1 MPRGTNSYV
10 ENMRQWLIRRGFKPK
25 YDHAGIYCIKL
36 DNQIVYIGKSTNML
50 YRVAEHY
57 VGIQT
62 GSETKYRILAEAA
75 ARTTAL
81 PLMCSMMPLLLA
93 VSRSKRKSETWKA
106 NTSGNIVRFSIR
118 KSPKPTTGDPMMW
131 YRLMPARFCNNYWRA
146 ILIEKQCSI
155 FMNRKRSWVFTFPA
169 KRLGSSPPFL

>member
-62 GSETKYRILAEAA
+62 GSEVKYRILAEA
-75 ARTTAL
+75 
-81 PLMCSMMPLLLA
+81 
-93 VSRSKRKSETWKA
+93 VRKNHSITFDVLYDASSFGREQIQEEI
-106 NTSGNIVRFSIR
+106 GNMEGEYIR
-118 KSPKPTTGDPMMW
+118 KYRPVLNTQIPKAD
-131 YRLMPARFCNNYWRA
+131 NWRSYDVV
-146 ILIEKQCSI
+146 QVDV
-155 FMNRKRSWVFTFPA
+155 RKVLQQLLEGNSD
-169 KRLGSSPPFL
+169 

>member
-75 ARTTAL
+75 
-81 PLMCSMMPLLLA
+81 
-93 VSRSKRKSETWKA
+93 RKNHSITFDVLYDASSFGREQIQEEI
-106 NTSGNIVRFSIR
+106 GNMEGEYIR
-118 KSPKPTTGDPMMW
+118 KYRPVLNTQIPKADNW
-131 YRLMPARFCNNYWRA
+131 RSYDVVQVDARKVLQQLLEGN
-146 ILIEKQCSI
+146 SD
-155 FMNRKRSWVFTFPA
+155 
-169 KRLGSSPPFL
+169 

>member
-75 ARTTAL
+75 
-81 PLMCSMMPLLLA
+81 
-93 VSRSKRKSETWKA
+93 RKNHSITFDVLYDASSFGREQIQEEI
-106 NTSGNIVRFSIR
+106 GNMEGEYIR
-118 KSPKPTTGDPMMW
+118 KYRPVLNTQIPKAD
-131 YRLMPARFCNNYWRA
+131 NWRSYDVVQVDVRKV
-146 ILIEKQCSI
+146 LKQLLEGNSD
-155 FMNRKRSWVFTFPA
+155 
-169 KRLGSSPPFL
+169 

>member
-10 ENMRQWLIRRGFKPK
+10 ENMRQWVIRRGFKPK

-75 ARTTAL
+75 
-81 PLMCSMMPLLLA
+81 
-93 VSRSKRKSETWKA
+93 RKNHSITFDVLYDASSFGREQIQEEI
-106 NTSGNIVRFSIR
+106 GNMEGEYIR
-118 KSPKPTTGDPMMW
+118 KYRPVLNTQIPKAD
-131 YRLMPARFCNNYWRA
+131 NWRSYDVVQVDVRKV
-146 ILIEKQCSI
+146 LKQLLEGNSD
-155 FMNRKRSWVFTFPA
+155 
-169 KRLGSSPPFL
+169 

>member
-62 GSETKYRILAEAA
+62 GSETKYRILAEA
-75 ARTTAL
+75 
-81 PLMCSMMPLLLA
+81 
-93 VSRSKRKSETWKA
+93 VRKNHSITFDVLYDASSFGREQIQEEI
-106 NTSGNIVRFSIR
+106 GNMEGEYIR
-118 KSPKPTTGDPMMW
+118 KYRPVLNTQIPKADNW
-131 YRLMPARFCNNYWRA
+131 RSYDVVQVDARKVLQQLLEGN
-146 ILIEKQCSI
+146 SD
-155 FMNRKRSWVFTFPA
+155 
-169 KRLGSSPPFL
+169 

>member
-10 ENMRQWLIRRGFKPK
+10 ENMRQWLMRRGFKPK

-62 GSETKYRILAEAA
+62 GSEVKYRILAEAVRKNHSITFDVLYDA
-75 ARTTAL
+75 SSFGREQIQEEIGNMEGEYIRKYRPVLNTQIPKADNWRSYDVVQVDVRKVL
-81 PLMCSMMPLLLA
+81 QQLLA
-93 VSRSKRKSETWKA
+93 
-106 NTSGNIVRFSIR
+106 GNS
-118 KSPKPTTGDPMMW
+118 D
-131 YRLMPARFCNNYWRA
+131 
-146 ILIEKQCSI
+146 
-155 FMNRKRSWVFTFPA
+155 
-169 KRLGSSPPFL
+169 

>member
-10 ENMRQWLIRRGFKPK
+10 ENMRQWLIRRGFEPK
-25 YDHAGIYCIKL
+25 YNHAGIYCIKL

-75 ARTTAL
+75 
-81 PLMCSMMPLLLA
+81 
-93 VSRSKRKSETWKA
+93 RKNHSITFDVLYDASSFGREQIQEEI
-106 NTSGNIVRFSIR
+106 GNMEGEYIR
-118 KSPKPTTGDPMMW
+118 KYRPVLNTQIPKAD
-131 YRLMPARFCNNYWRA
+131 NWRSYDVVQVDVRKV
-146 ILIEKQCSI
+146 LKQLLEGNSD
-155 FMNRKRSWVFTFPA
+155 
-169 KRLGSSPPFL
+169 

>member
-25 YDHAGIYCIKL
+25 YNHAGIYCIKL

-62 GSETKYRILAEAA
+62 GSEVKYRILAEA
-75 ARTTAL
+75 
-81 PLMCSMMPLLLA
+81 
-93 VSRSKRKSETWKA
+93 VRKNHSITFDVLYDASSFRREQIQEEI
-106 NTSGNIVRFSIR
+106 GNMEGEYIR
-118 KSPKPTTGDPMMW
+118 KYRPILNTQIPKADNWRTYDVVQVD
-131 YRLMPARFCNNYWRA
+131 ARKVLQQLLEGN
-146 ILIEKQCSI
+146 SD
-155 FMNRKRSWVFTFPA
+155 
-169 KRLGSSPPFL
+169 

>member
-1 MPRGTNSYV
+1 MPRGTNNYV

-75 ARTTAL
+75 
-81 PLMCSMMPLLLA
+81 
-93 VSRSKRKSETWKA
+93 RKNHSITFDVLYDASSFGREQIQEEI
-106 NTSGNIVRFSIR
+106 GNMEGEYIR
-118 KSPKPTTGDPMMW
+118 KYRPVLNTQIPKAD
-131 YRLMPARFCNNYWRA
+131 NWRSYDVVQVDVRKV
-146 ILIEKQCSI
+146 LKQLLEGNSD
-155 FMNRKRSWVFTFPA
+155 
-169 KRLGSSPPFL
+169 

>member
-62 GSETKYRILAEAA
+62 DSETKYRILAEA
-75 ARTTAL
+75 
-81 PLMCSMMPLLLA
+81 
-93 VSRSKRKSETWKA
+93 VRKNHSITFDVLYDASSFGREQIQEEI
-106 NTSGNIVRFSIR
+106 GNMEGEYIR
-118 KSPKPTTGDPMMW
+118 KYRPVLNTQIPKADNW
-131 YRLMPARFCNNYWRA
+131 RSYDVVQVDARKV
-146 ILIEKQCSI
+146 LKQLLEGNSD
-155 FMNRKRSWVFTFPA
+155 
-169 KRLGSSPPFL
+169 

>member
-75 ARTTAL
+75 
-81 PLMCSMMPLLLA
+81 
-93 VSRSKRKSETWKA
+93 RKNHGITFDVLYDASSFGREQIQEEI
-106 NTSGNIVRFSIR
+106 GNMEGEYIR
-118 KSPKPTTGDPMMW
+118 KYRPVLNTQIPKADNW
-131 YRLMPARFCNNYWRA
+131 RSYDVVQVDARKVLQQLLEGN
-146 ILIEKQCSI
+146 SD
-155 FMNRKRSWVFTFPA
+155 
-169 KRLGSSPPFL
+169 

>member
-62 GSETKYRILAEAA
+62 GSETKYRILAEA
-75 ARTTAL
+75 
-81 PLMCSMMPLLLA
+81 
-93 VSRSKRKSETWKA
+93 VRKNHSITFDVLYDASSFGREQIQEEI
-106 NTSGNIVRFSIR
+106 GNMEGEYIR
-118 KSPKPTTGDPMMW
+118 KYRPVLNTQIPKAD
-131 YRLMPARFCNNYWRA
+131 NWRSYDVV
-146 ILIEKQCSI
+146 QVDV
-155 FMNRKRSWVFTFPA
+155 RKVLQQLLEGNSD
-169 KRLGSSPPFL
+169 

>member
-62 GSETKYRILAEAA
+62 GSEVKYRILAEA
-75 ARTTAL
+75 
-81 PLMCSMMPLLLA
+81 
-93 VSRSKRKSETWKA
+93 VRKNHSITFDVLYDASSFGREQIQEEI
-106 NTSGNIVRFSIR
+106 GNMEGEYIR
-118 KSPKPTTGDPMMW
+118 KYRPVLNTQIPKADNWRTYDVVQVD
-131 YRLMPARFCNNYWRA
+131 ARKVLQQLLEGN
-146 ILIEKQCSI
+146 SD
-155 FMNRKRSWVFTFPA
+155 
-169 KRLGSSPPFL
+169 

>member
-25 YDHAGIYCIKL
+25 FDHAGIYCIKL

-75 ARTTAL
+75 
-81 PLMCSMMPLLLA
+81 
-93 VSRSKRKSETWKA
+93 RKNHSITFDVLYDASSFGREQLQEEI
-106 NTSGNIVRFSIR
+106 GNMEGEYIR
-118 KSPKPTTGDPMMW
+118 KYRPVLNTQIPKAD
-131 YRLMPARFCNNYWRA
+131 NWRSYDVVQVDVRKV
-146 ILIEKQCSI
+146 LKQLLEGNSD
-155 FMNRKRSWVFTFPA
+155 
-169 KRLGSSPPFL
+169 

>member
-75 ARTTAL
+75 
-81 PLMCSMMPLLLA
+81 
-93 VSRSKRKSETWKA
+93 RKNHSITFDVLYDASSFGREQIQEEI
-106 NTSGNIVRFSIR
+106 GNMEGEYIR
-118 KSPKPTTGDPMMW
+118 KYRPVLNTQIPKADNW
-131 YRLMPARFCNNYWRA
+131 RSYDVVQVDARKV
-146 ILIEKQCSI
+146 LKQLLEGNSD
-155 FMNRKRSWVFTFPA
+155 
-169 KRLGSSPPFL
+169 

>member
-57 VGIQT
+57 VGIQM
-62 GSETKYRILAEAA
+62 GSEVKYRILAEA
-75 ARTTAL
+75 
-81 PLMCSMMPLLLA
+81 
-93 VSRSKRKSETWKA
+93 VRKNHSITFDVLYDASSFGREQIQEEI
-106 NTSGNIVRFSIR
+106 GNMEGEYIR
-118 KSPKPTTGDPMMW
+118 KYRPVLNTQIPKAD
-131 YRLMPARFCNNYWRA
+131 NWRSYDVVQVDVRKV
-146 ILIEKQCSI
+146 LIQLLEGNSD
-155 FMNRKRSWVFTFPA
+155 
-169 KRLGSSPPFL
+169 

>member
-75 ARTTAL
+75 
-81 PLMCSMMPLLLA
+81 
-93 VSRSKRKSETWKA
+93 RKNHSITFDVLYDASSFGREQIQEEI
-106 NTSGNIVRFSIR
+106 GNMEGEYIR
-118 KSPKPTTGDPMMW
+118 KYRPVLNTQSPKADNW
-131 YRLMPARFCNNYWRA
+131 RSYDVVQVDARKVLQQLLEGN
-146 ILIEKQCSI
+146 SD
-155 FMNRKRSWVFTFPA
+155 
-169 KRLGSSPPFL
+169 